1 MQTDT
6 HKALCKLLQGDYRSE
21 SSIQLVKRVEGLVK
35 ALRTERDELVTFG
48 EELADHLE
56 LFGEELADHLEL
68 PTIRFSGDVY
78 QAIETLRTERDTLR
92 KERDALS
99 TNLRTLGDK
108 FYTLETQRNELLA
121 AQPQLSEI
129 RYVLHGDIQPCSVLY
144 SDDTTT
150 LLRLDEGDMMLET
163 DTIEWSDSVTYRCQE
178 LLRVSALNK
187 INLVRVS
194 GHLAQL
200 VRDERILLVDESPV
214 DSDEEFLRSAITPA
228 PAPMVVPAAPAAP
241 ARPSCGNP
249 YVHDIG
255 SYPEADMRAA
265 GWQTE
270 DLVQNGY
277 GHYAPVPCAPT
288 TEQQPQER

>member
-56 LFGEELADHLEL
+56 L

-108 FYTLETQRNELLA
+108 FYT
-121 AQPQLSEI
+121 P
-129 RYVLHGDIQPCSVLY
+129 
-144 SDDTTT
+144 
-150 LLRLDEGDMMLET
+150 
-163 DTIEWSDSVTYRCQE
+163 
-178 LLRVSALNK
+178 
-187 INLVRVS
+187 
-194 GHLAQL
+194 
-200 VRDERILLVDESPV
+200 
-214 DSDEEFLRSAITPA
+214 
-228 PAPMVVPAAPAAP
+228 
-241 ARPSCGNP
+241 
-249 YVHDIG
+249 
-255 SYPEADMRAA
+255 
-265 GWQTE
+265 
-270 DLVQNGY
+270 
-277 GHYAPVPCAPT
+277 
-288 TEQQPQER
+288 